1 MILILKLSKRK
12 IKKTCIS
19 TTEHLEIMQEHRDL
33 TQKEHDQFT
42 TSQVTLDRLFDEKG
56 TYWQQR
62 IKLKWVFRR

>member
-1 MILILKLSKRK
+1 
-12 IKKTCIS
+12 
-19 TTEHLEIMQEHRDL
+19 MQEHRDL